1 MKYKGQSSDCW
12 GKSIEILKLS
22 DSFLSHITQCALF
35 VKKKQQ
41 QHINPLSVLFHM
53 QNDSSLCSNTCWLK
67 VLKVSL
73 RSTNKKPVSLPLLKL
88 GNHFFIILWR
98 AVSHEY

>member
-1 MKYKGQSSDCW
+1 MKYKGKSSDCW

-22 DSFLSHITQCALF
+22 VSFLFHITQCALF
-35 VKKKQQ
+35 VKKK
-41 QHINPLSVLFHM
+41 HINPLSVLFHM
-53 QNDSSLCSNTCWLK
+53 PNDSSLCSKTCWLK

-73 RSTNKKPVSLPLLKL
+73 RSTNNKPVSLPLLKL
-88 GNHFFIILWR
+88 GNHFLIIRWR